1 VTVMMPAA
9 IQAIVAVALFVGPV
23 IAVALAALA
32 FGVDSRPSID
42 DRGPHRWMPG
52 A

>member
-1 VTVMMPAA
+1 MNPASTQAILAA
-9 IQAIVAVALFVGPV
+9 ILFIVPFIA
-23 IAVALAALA
+23 IAVAALA

-42 DRGPHRWMPG
+42 EGGPHRWMPG